1 MQYIV
6 STEKVIRYVAKFATK
21 SKPSS
26 KGLQELI
33 QYIYEKYQREWHNAH
48 SNAKLL
54 TITIG
59 VRYFSAQETCH
70 MGVDKYCGK
79 GGGLK
84 RIHTFPPAHSIK
96 TIFFKYHSTG
106 TCFII
111 VKA

>member
-1 MQYIV
+1 MLTVMQ
-6 STEKVIRYVAKFATK
+6 R
-21 SKPSS
+21 
-26 KGLQELI
+26 
-33 QYIYEKYQREWHNAH
+33 
-48 SNAKLL
+48 LL

-59 VRYFSAQETCH
+59 VRDFSAQETCH

-111 VKA
+111 VKE